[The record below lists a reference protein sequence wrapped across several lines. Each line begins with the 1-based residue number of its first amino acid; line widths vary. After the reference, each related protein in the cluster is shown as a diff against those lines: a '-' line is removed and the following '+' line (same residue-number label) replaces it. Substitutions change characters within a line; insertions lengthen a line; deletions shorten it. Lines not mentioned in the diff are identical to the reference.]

1 MPRKIHGVRIMRK
14 NQKIAQRAPIAVA
27 CVFRTASALA
37 AATMATGRSMPRK
50 AEIRIG
56 IDLMGSENSPEI
68 LLQTTKS
75 LASQLPSSIQLI
87 VIGSPDLAHGAQLP
101 FVAAT
106 QTIEMN
112 DSPLLAVR
120 RKQGSSLCVGL
131 RLLKEK
137 KIDALVSA
145 GNTGALVCSAKMT
158 LSMMP
163 GLLRPAL
170 LALMPTQRRPL
181 AVLDVGANVQCKAAH
196 LVQFALMG
204 AAYQRA
210 RQISLPSV
218 GLLNVGSEA
227 MKGTSHLR
235 LAYQEL
241 QRQATLPHSF
251 FRFHGN
257 IEGKEVFNGDVDVLI
272 TDGFTG
278 NVFLKTAE
286 GLASFVLDKLNQ
298 NLPQNIL
305 DQMQDPLRDL
315 QRHLYYAEYPGAL
328 VCGVQGIVIKCH
340 GYSSPEAF
348 ASGIREAIRIASEG
362 FLQIIQNKLLDYC
375 DSQK

>member
-1 MPRKIHGVRIMRK
+1 MRK
-14 NQKIAQRAPIAVA
+14 NQKIVQHAPIAAV
-27 CVFRTASALA
+27 CGFRIASASA
-37 AATMATGRSMPRK
+37 AATMTTERSMSSRK

-56 IDLMGSENSPEI
+56 IDLMGSENSPQV
-68 LLQTTKS
+68 LLQTS
-75 LASQLPSSIQLI
+75 EFLASRQPSHIKLI
-87 VIGSPDLAHGAQLP
+87 AIGAPDLAASTKLSY
-101 FVAAT
+101 VAAT
-106 QTIEMN
+106 ETIELD
-112 DSPLLAVR
+112 DSPLTAARHKRDASV
-120 RKQGSSLCVGL
+120 CVGL

-137 KIDALVSA
+137 KIDAFVSA
-145 GNTGALVCSAKMT
+145 GNTGALVCLAKMT

-181 AVLDVGANVQCKAAH
+181 AVLDVGANVQCKAVH

-210 RQISLPSV
+210 RQISLPTV

-227 MKGTSHLR
+227 MKGTSQVR

-241 QRQATLPHSF
+241 HREAALPNPF
-251 FRFHGN
+251 FQFHGN
-257 IEGKEVFNGDVDVLI
+257 IEGKAVFNGDVDVLI

-286 GLASFVLDKLNQ
+286 GLASFILDKLNK

-305 DQMQDPLRDL
+305 EQMQDQLRDL
-315 QRHLYYAEYPGAL
+315 QRHLHYAEYPGAL

-340 GYSSPEAF
+340 SYSSPEAF
-348 ASGIREAIRIASEG
+348 ASGIREAIRIASED
-362 FLQIIQNKLLDYC
+362 FLQIIQNKLLDRS
-375 DSQK
+375 DLQK

>member
-1 MPRKIHGVRIMRK
+1 M
-14 NQKIAQRAPIAVA
+14 Q
-27 CVFRTASALA
+27 
-37 AATMATGRSMPRK
+37 RK

-56 IDLMGSENSPEI
+56 IDLMGSENSPQI

-75 LASQLPSSIQLI
+75 LASELPPHVQLI
-87 VIGSPDLAHGAQLP
+87 AIGAPHLADDAGLP
-101 FVAAT
+101 YVSASE
-106 QTIEMN
+106 TIEM
-112 DSPLLAVR
+112 DESPLAAIR
-120 RKQGSSLCVGL
+120 RKSDASLCVGL
-131 RLLKEK
+131 RMLKEK
-137 KIDALVSA
+137 KIDGFVSA

-170 LALMPTQRRPL
+170 LALMPTQRRPI
-181 AVLDVGANVQCKAAH
+181 AVLDVGANVQCRAAH
-196 LVQFALMG
+196 LLQFALMG

-210 RQISLPSV
+210 RQIPLPSV

-227 MKGTSHLR
+227 VKGTSQLR
-235 LAYQEL
+235 LAYQLL
-241 QRQATLPHSF
+241 QREAEQAEPF
-251 FRFHGN
+251 FRFAGN
-257 IEGKEVFNGDVDVLI
+257 IEGKEVFNGGIDVLI

-286 GLASFVLDKLNQ
+286 GLANLVLDKLNQ

-305 DQMQDPLRDL
+305 DQMQDQLIDL
-315 QRHLYYAEYPGAL
+315 KRHLHYAEYPGAL

-348 ASGIREAIRIASEG
+348 ASGIREAIRIASEW
-362 FLQIIQNKLLDYC
+362 FLQIIQNKLLGR
-375 DSQK
+375 SALKK